1 VKSNNFPDISS
12 IENNNKIQVKKK
24 RGASMLPQGSSVN
37 LVPVK
42 ESLLTNWGLS
52 ILTARF
58 IIEVS
63 EINNSTKNTLPW
75 ATYIH
80 VKS

>member
-1 VKSNNFPDISS
+1 
-12 IENNNKIQVKKK
+12 
-24 RGASMLPQGSSVN
+24 MLPQGSSVN